1 MCTKNHNHMLYGSWD
16 TEWDR
21 QNLKSTFWKKKKKKM
36 PGDIILL
43 YIYVYYKWRS
53 YDISFLKYKVRQTG
67 IFVTLGHFLPFQPP
81 DNPEN
86 QNFKIKRNTGDIIIL
101 HIWTIN
107 DNHMMYGSWDMEHDR
122 QIFFV
127 ILDHFTLYWPRKSKF
142 WKNEKKPWR
151 YCHFTNVYHKWQ
163 SYDRQ
168 NFLSFWTIFL
178 TFYPPN
184 NPKNQNIEKNVW
196 RYHHFT
202 HVYHIWQSYNVW
214 LLRYGVWRTEF
225 FVILDHFLHFY
236 PPNNLKNQN
245 FEKMKKKLE
254 ILPSY
259 TYAP

>member
-1 MCTKNHNHMLYGSWD
+1 
-16 TEWDR
+16 
-21 QNLKSTFWKKKKKKM
+21 M

-43 YIYVYYKWRS
+43 YIYVYYKWRF
-53 YDISFLKYKVRQTG
+53 YDIKFLKYKVWQTR

-122 QIFFV
+122 QIFLSFWT
-127 ILDHFTLYWPRKSKF
+127 ILPSIDPENQNFEKMK
-142 WKNEKKPWR
+142 KKPWR

-163 SYDRQ
+163 SYDGQ

-184 NPKNQNIEKNVW
+184 NPKNQNTERNVW